1 MVFECFHTN
10 DIFAGEPD
18 DGQIVLLDKPNFP
31 RLFPRL
37 LINFA
42 NDVLERHFLDDGLQ
56 MQNKLFARTYDTC
69 VVKNC
74 HLKTKKIRF

>member
-10 DIFAGEPD
+10 DIFAGEPN
-18 DGQIVLLDKPNFP
+18 DGQIVLLDESNFW
-31 RLFPRL
+31 RFFTRL

-56 MQNKLFARTYDTC
+56 MQNKLFARTDDTF
-69 VVKNC
+69 VIKNC
-74 HLKTKKIRF
+74 HL